1 MSYDNSA
8 GGIPYSKPNS
18 TTAVISLIAGILGLT
33 LLPTLGS
40 IAALITGYTAKK
52 EIRES
57 SGSIGGDG
65 LATGGIV
72 LGWIGVGLTVI
83 GLCVVGALFL
93 VPLGLLFFG
102 LTIDQLNFL
111 TWVLFI

>member
-1 MSYDNSA
+1 MSYDYSS
-8 GGIPYSKPNS
+8 GGTPYSKPNS

-57 SGSIGGDG
+57 NGSIGGDG
-65 LATGGIV
+65 LVTGGIV
-72 LGWIGVGLTVI
+72 LGWIGVALTVI
-83 GLCVVGALFL
+83 GLCVAGAIFL
-93 VPLGLLFFG
+93 VPLCLLFFG
-102 LTIDQLNFL
+102 LTIDQFNFL